1 MEKTLSFLTD
11 LKLNNNRE
19 WFEQNRQR
27 YKEVQ
32 EEFNSF
38 TEKLIDGITLFDP
51 SVKGV
56 SVKECTY
63 RIYRDLRFSPNKEP
77 YKEHIGA
84 YICPQGK
91 KSGYAGYYFH
101 IEPNNSILAVG
112 LHCPEPKILKSVREE
127 IYDNGDE
134 FQKAIELAKGFE
146 VDTTNSLKR
155 TPKGYPSDTKYDE
168 YLRLKNYDL
177 IKPITL
183 QDNLL
188 DYCIEEFRQCVRINN
203 ILNKA
208 VKYAMEI

>member
-32 EEFNSF
+32 EEFNSY

-168 YLRLKNYDL
+168 YLRLKNFDL

-188 DYCIEEFRQCVRINN
+188 DYYIEEFRQCVRINN

>member
-134 FQKAIELAKGFE
+134 FKKAIELAKGFE

-183 QDNLL
+183 QDKLL